1 MRRLVFCS
9 ALGALTAIGCS
20 NLLDYDSLEFEGES
34 GGASSGGAAG
44 QGGSNGGSGNG
55 GSVNGGSDAVGGSA
69 NGGSALGGSANG
81 GTGGSDTTGGAA
93 NGGNGAGGNGAGGSG
108 AGGSGAGGSGA
119 NGGSATTGGAGN
131 GGAGN
136 GGSST
141 SGGSSGQSQ
150 GGTSSVGPCQ
160 GVTCG
165 ATEYCDPADSQCKCL
180 PGWTAGGGTCAPNL
194 PGDPAGHSQQ
204 AVCDMWNWGH
214 QIDDANPWTSGGS
227 QCDPGTTSR
236 VGLNDTVRRL
246 NAFRWLIGLGPSAD
260 SASADE
266 TGRWC
271 AVLASW
277 NPPGTVPDP
286 HNPPSSATC
295 YTAAGATGT
304 GSSNLAWGPRH
315 PANAIDQFV
324 QDNGVGSLGHRRWI
338 FNPPLGPVG
347 IGYYAGGGQYGD
359 AQCLG
364 VFASTGGGPSPDWVS
379 WPPPGFAPVSVF
391 AWTWSFHHK
400 NSLSSATVSVTRN
413 SDGMNMPVSVTALTG
428 GYGSLKAIAI
438 SKSWTASVGE
448 SYTVTVSG
456 FTGGPVTYQVTP
468 VSC

>member
-1 MRRLVFCS
+1 MTRRLGLYT
-9 ALGALTAIGCS
+9 ALGALLTCGCS
-20 NLLDYDSLEFEGES
+20 NLLDYDSLEFEE
-34 GGASSGGAAG
+34 ASGGAAG
-44 QGGSNGGSGNG
+44 QGG
-55 GSVNGGSDAVGGSA
+55 AGGSA
-69 NGGSALGGSANG
+69 NGGSGASNGGSDVAGGSAVGGNGIGGSATGGDSGSGTTGGTSNG
-81 GTGGSDTTGGAA
+81 GT
-93 NGGNGAGGNGAGGSG
+93 NAGGNGGS
-108 AGGSGAGGSGA
+108 AAGGSGA
-119 NGGSATTGGAGN
+119 NGGSATTGGSAN

-141 SGGSSGQSQ
+141 NGGSSGQSQ

-165 ATEYCDPADSQCKCL
+165 TTEYCDPADSQCKCL
-180 PGWTAGGGTCAPNL
+180 PGWTASGGSCAPNL

-214 QIDDANPWTSGGS
+214 QVDDASPWTSGGS

-260 SASADE
+260 SPTADE

-315 PANAIDQFV
+315 PA
-324 QDNGVGSLGHRRWI
+324 
-338 FNPPLGPVG
+338 
-347 IGYYAGGGQYGD
+347 
-359 AQCLG
+359 
-364 VFASTGGGPSPDWVS
+364 
-379 WPPPGFAPVSVF
+379 
-391 AWTWSFHHK
+391 
-400 NSLSSATVSVTRN
+400 
-413 SDGMNMPVSVTALTG
+413 
-428 GYGSLKAIAI
+428 
-438 SKSWTASVGE
+438 
-448 SYTVTVSG
+448 
-456 FTGGPVTYQVTP
+456 
-468 VSC
+468 